1 MTATLEKAVSLA
13 NELPPERQDSLAAV
27 MLAEMDSE
35 QRWDGQFASQ
45 PNKLAGLAAQ
55 ALAEFER
62 AETRPWR
69 DSRDLAHD

>member
-13 NELPPERQDSLAAV
+13 SGLPPERQDSLAAF

-35 QRWDGQFASQ
+35 QRWDEQFAAQ
-45 PNKLAGLAAQ
+45 PDKLAGLATQ

-62 AETRPWR
+62 GETRPWR
-69 DSRDLAHD
+69 DARDLAHD